1 MKYLAINHFNS
12 YESEGVW
19 YSIYSTSPLIWN
31 TAVVYCTCDVLVDKP
46 AGSFPHASFLDLIPF
61 IFLSSSYSSLS
72 PTIRIHFPK
81 HITTC
86 APVHIILRSW
96 PACVSSAVLLNVHS
110 WMTVCYLCSFS
121 DSWGSYILC
130 VCVFW
135 MRTWLNLCKMMP
147 CLCRV

>member
-19 YSIYSTSPLIWN
+19 YSIYSRSPLIWN
-31 TAVVYCTCDVLVDKP
+31 TAAVYCECDVLVDKP

-61 IFLSSSYSSLS
+61 ICLSSSYSSLS
-72 PTIRIHFPK
+72 LTIRIHFPK

-96 PACVSSAVLLNVHS
+96 PVCLQLCYWMFTHGWLCAICAQLVILEVVIFVCLCFLNENMVKSVQNDAV
-110 WMTVCYLCSFS
+110 
-121 DSWGSYILC
+121 
-130 VCVFW
+130 
-135 MRTWLNLCKMMP
+135 
-147 CLCRV
+147 LCRV